1 MLTNIKI
8 NNFKSLIDL
17 DLRCAPLTL
26 LTGMNGAGKSSVFQ
40 ALLMLRQTFQS
51 GGLEAGQ
58 ATLNGPYIS
67 LNTDIHRTQSS
78 IVDLELMHTDVR
90 RPCEISL
97 SAGSPYRP
105 RRDWNDPDAHGPWVV
120 REPPTRT
127 SIPDDWRDVPPLGGD
142 LVYVSAD
149 RSGPLVS
156 YARSDLNAQNKDLG
170 TRGEFV
176 INYLSNTG
184 VGDLPQRD
192 IRALGEY
199 LSLSDTVD
207 YWLGEISPGATL
219 KIEDWEDD
227 KPISAYFSFD
237 GSIGSGFPAVNVGF
251 GLTHCLP
258 VIVALLM
265 PRSTQCLI
273 ENPEAHLHPR
283 GQSTLA
289 ELAARAVKS
298 GVQVFVET
306 HSDHFIDG
314 IRVAVR
320 EGVLSPNEVVF
331 HYFERQGDETT
342 VTSPVIDSDGRLSEW
357 PAGFF
362 DQHEMNLVRLLR
374 PIQGS

>member
-1 MLTNIKI
+1 MLTNLKI

-26 LTGMNGAGKSSVFQ
+26 LTGMNGTGKSSVFQ
-40 ALLMLRQTFQS
+40 TLLMLRQTFQA

-67 LNTDIHRTQSS
+67 LNTDIHRTNSS
-78 IVDLELMHTDVR
+78 LVDIELTHANVR
-90 RPCEISL
+90 RPCEISI

-105 RRDWNDPDAHGPWVV
+105 RRNWDDSDSDVPWVV
-120 REPPTRT
+120 TESART
-127 SIPDDWRDVPPLGGD
+127 LIPDEWPDYPPLGGD
-142 LVYVSAD
+142 LVYVPAD
-149 RSGPLVS
+149 RSGPMVS
-156 YARSDLNAQNKDLG
+156 YERSDLNARSKNLG
-170 TRGEFV
+170 QRGEFT
-176 INYLSNTG
+176 INYLSSVEPKNLPE
-184 VGDLPQRD
+184 GDLR
-192 IRALGEY
+192 GEH
-199 LSLSDTVD
+199 LSVGVAVD
-207 YWLGEISPGATL
+207 YWLEEISPGTRL
-219 KIEDWEDD
+219 SIEDWEDD
-227 KPISAYFSFD
+227 KPISAYFSFERSK
-237 GSIGSGFPAVNVGF
+237 GTGFPAVNVGF
-251 GLTHCLP
+251 GLSYCLP
-258 VIVALLM
+258 VIAALLM
-265 PRSTQCLI
+265 PKPTLCLI

-289 ELAARAVKS
+289 ELAARAAKS
-298 GVQVFVET
+298 GLQVFVET

-374 PIQGS
+374 PIQGI